1 MGFFMLES
9 NLARKIH
16 DMIWM
21 VWACIILCFFSWNF
35 LYICKM
41 VTGQGLLWV
50 YLFLYI
56 LACALLAKLYLFLH
70 KRVER
75 KKFAF
80 VIFTGAFLIRLI
92 ALGFNAYVPDNDFL
106 EYYRLGIDFYE
117 GNHALIGAA
126 TIGSHDSKLAGIAV
140 FYGTLAHIFSPS
152 VLGFQLANC
161 VITAL
166 ICLMIYVLAS
176 FASEKAALAAAF
188 LYTVYPASILSTQM
202 TANHHGATLF
212 LLIAFYAFYRS
223 LRCDVCEKGGKGR
236 AGFFAWAAMAG
247 CALTC
252 SDLIHPSALLGLC
265 ALAAFSMVQ
274 TAGGVFS
281 RGSRPKTAH
290 LLSPLLA
297 LLVVAL
303 LYSGTLDAGLEIM
316 QSKGMADRDQDITLL
331 FKIRLGMDIEHGGM
345 WWAEGNSSIMEI
357 EDRAEQRA
365 FCIQEIKRNLSDR
378 KGTLRLIRNKTRSAW
393 FDTDGYFYFY
403 PLGRDTQL
411 DASIKAAQDP
421 AQAALLEQ
429 ERTKLNE
436 TVALLGRIDTIF
448 VYLIW
453 ALSLIGL
460 FCLKRTDHVEIYH
473 LMLWLP
479 AGWMAFICISELQ
492 SRYRYPA
499 MPSLMMLAGLG
510 AAAMWDRI
518 HSKDIEKRSL

>member
-1 MGFFMLES
+1 MGYFMLGS
-9 NLARKIH
+9 NSARKIH
-16 DMIWM
+16 NTIWSI
-21 VWACIILCFFSWNF
+21 WACIILCFFSWNF
-35 LYICKM
+35 LYIYRM
-41 VTGQGLLWV
+41 MTGQKLLWV
-50 YLFLYI
+50 CLFLYA
-56 LACALLAKLYLFLH
+56 LACAFLAKLYLFLH
-70 KRVER
+70 RKMNRKR
-75 KKFAF
+75 FGLI
-80 VIFTGAFLIRLI
+80 IFTGAFLIRLI
-92 ALGFNAYVPDNDFL
+92 ALRFNAYVPDNDFL
-106 EYYRLGIDFYE
+106 EYYRLGVDFYE
-117 GNHALIGAA
+117 GNYALIGAA
-126 TIGSHDSKLAGIAV
+126 TIRSHDSKFAGIAV

-152 VLGFQLANC
+152 VVGFQLANC

-202 TANHHGATLF
+202 MANHHGATLF
-212 LLIAFYAFYRS
+212 LLLAFYAFYRS
-223 LRCDVCEKGGKGR
+223 LQCDVCEKGGKGR

-247 CALTC
+247 CLLTC

-265 ALAAFSMVQ
+265 AIAAFSMVQ

-281 RGSRPKTAH
+281 RESRTKTAH

-297 LLVVAL
+297 LLAAAL
-303 LYSGTLDAGLEIM
+303 LYSGTLNAGLEIM
-316 QSKGMADRDQDITLL
+316 QSMGMADRDQDITLL
-331 FKIRLGMDIEHGGM
+331 FKIRLGMDIEHGGT
-345 WWAEGNSSIMEI
+345 WWAEGNSSIMDI
-357 EDRAEQRA
+357 KDKAEQRA
-365 FCIQEIKRNLSDR
+365 FCIQEIKRNLSDK

-411 DASIKAAQDP
+411 DASIKTAQDP

-429 ERTKLNE
+429 ERTKLDE
-436 TVALLGRIDTIF
+436 TVALLGQLDTIF

-453 ALSLIGL
+453 ALVLIGL
-460 FCLKRTDHVEIYH
+460 FFLRRTDHAEIYH

-499 MPSLMMLAGLG
+499 MPSLMMLAGVG
-510 AAAMWDRI
+510 TAALWDRI
-518 HSKDIEKRSL
+518 HSKHVEKQSS